1 MPEKLVYP
9 KRNLK
14 FPVGIWRVMEKKT
27 CNARMVAFFILII
40 AGCAPVISKDIRD
53 QVARDLSFKEVLQD
67 PDAYRG
73 KLVLWG
79 GVIIKAEN
87 QKEGTLIEVLQK
99 PTDREGRPKHIDRSD
114 GRFLALYDGFL
125 DAAIYAREREVTIAG
140 EIKEKRVLPLG
151 DIQYAY
157 PLILVRQLHLWPAER
172 KERLYP
178 YPHPYGPYPWW
189 WYHPYPYRYW

>member
-1 MPEKLVYP
+1 MEKEIHSAKLV
-9 KRNLK
+9 
-14 FPVGIWRVMEKKT
+14 M
-27 CNARMVAFFILII
+27 FFILVIV
-40 AGCAPVISKDIRD
+40 GCAPVISKDIRD

-67 PDAYRG
+67 PEAYKG
-73 KLVLWG
+73 KMVLWG

-99 PTDREGRPKHIDRSD
+99 PTDREGRPKDVDLSD

-172 KERLYP
+172 KEQFYP
-178 YPHPYGPYPWW
+178 YPYPRPYGPYPWW